1 MMRKKKPKARLES
14 ATRWFTAIVVGCAL
28 ALPGAAHDDGSFG
41 ACVEK
46 NKSACEDLAHGD
58 FVTLCAMIV
67 KLCYEDTEPSAAAE
81 ETGTDET
88 ETER

>member
-1 MMRKKKPKARLES
+1 MRTKPKARLER
-14 ATRWFTAIVVGCAL
+14 AARWFAAIAVGCAL

-46 NKSACEDLAHGD
+46 NKSACDDLAHGD
-58 FVTLCAMIV
+58 FMTLCAMMV
-67 KLCYEDTEPSAAAE
+67 KLCYEGTEPSAAAE
-81 ETGTDET
+81 ETETDET